1 MIQVVIIASTPAA
14 QAGLQAMLGM
24 DRDVTVIDRVNSLA
38 EAVQRS
44 QEADAWLYSASNH
57 EEVAALVTLAGLADK
72 ADLEE
77 NRPGEEPYPALLL
90 MTDDPQAA
98 SRLASLPLRAW
109 GVVPLDASS
118 EDLSVALH
126 ALNAGLL
133 VGAPHLMEALS
144 AQPYRFNR
152 LEAISDPDHP
162 LTGALTRRETE
173 ILQLLAQGLA
183 NKQIAGAL
191 KISEHTVKFHVSAI
205 YSKLGVMN
213 RPEAV
218 WVGARRG
225 LIPL

>member
-1 MIQVVIIASTPAA
+1 MIQVVIIASTPAVR
-14 QAGLQAMLGM
+14 AGLQAMLGM
-24 DRDVTVIDRVNSLA
+24 DKDLTVIDRIGNLA
-38 EAVQRS
+38 EAVRRS
-44 QEADAWLYSASNH
+44 LEADAWLFSASNH
-57 EEVAALVTLAGLADK
+57 EELTALAAL
-72 ADLEE
+72 EE
-77 NRPGEEPYPALLL
+77 ERPGAEPYPALLL

-98 SRLASLPLRAW
+98 SRLANLTLRAW

-144 AQPYRFNR
+144 TQQPRFNR
-152 LEAISDPDHP
+152 IEAIRDPAQP
-162 LTGALTRRETE
+162 LTEVLTRREAE

-191 KISEHTVKFHVSAI
+191 NISEHTVKFHVSAI

-218 WVGARRG
+218 RVGARRG
-225 LIPL
+225 LITL